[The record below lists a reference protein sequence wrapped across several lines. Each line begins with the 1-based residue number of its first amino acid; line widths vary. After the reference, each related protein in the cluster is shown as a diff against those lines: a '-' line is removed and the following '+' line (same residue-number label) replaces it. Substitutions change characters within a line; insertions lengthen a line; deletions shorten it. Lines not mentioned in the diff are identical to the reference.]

1 MTVANLTQAEDE
13 VLTLFR
19 TAWQAGA
26 PSAGLPLLSEDVAA
40 TPPTSGA
47 WARVSFRN
55 STGRQ
60 ASLSGEAGQ
69 RMFQHTGFVSV
80 QVFTPTGDGKVL
92 ANQLAQIAK
101 NAFEGT
107 TTTPGDVRLRNAR
120 VVPVGQEGS
129 WYQTNVFADFE
140 YEEVR

>member
-1 MTVANLTQAEDE
+1 MSVASLTQAEDE

-19 TAWQAGA
+19 TAWEAGI
-26 PSAGLPLLSEDVAA
+26 PSAGLALRYEDVADVPVA
-40 TPPTSGA
+40 TGA

-60 ASLSGEAGQ
+60 ATLSGEVG
-69 RMFQHTGFVSV
+69 RRLFEHTGFVVV

-101 NAFEGT
+101 NAFEGK

-120 VVPVGQEGS
+120 IVPVGQEGS

-140 YEEVR
+140 YEELR